1 MMIQNERQY
10 KITQTK
16 LKELEQVSA
25 NIDRADPSLHPR
37 QVLSQINNYEQLI
50 NSLKQELAE
59 YEELKSGQIK
69 TLQLASLSDLPIA
82 LIKARIAVGMTQK
95 ELAEKIGTQEQ
106 QIQRYEANHYS
117 AISFDRLV
125 KVAEALGISFN
136 ASVKIDIEWF
146 KLKQILEPV
155 LVYVPELSIEQ
166 LRAKLEQ
173 IYQNSDDL
181 YFEYNIG
188 EFLKEARSKSKDDN
202 RSLTLVRGE
211 LGDNSERDLQVLAAE
226 IAEQLQD
233 LWGKLA

>member
-1 MMIQNERQY
+1 MIQNERQY

-16 LKELEQVSA
+16 LREFEQQLA
-25 NIDRADPSLHPR
+25 AIDPQDPNLHPR
-37 QVLSQINNYEQLI
+37 QIIAWQ
-50 NSLKQELAE
+50 NSFNLTIRELKQELAE

-69 TLQLASLSDLPIA
+69 TLQLASIADLPIA

-125 KVAEALGISFN
+125 KVAEALGISFD

-146 KLKQILEPV
+146 KLKQILEPA

-188 EFLKEARSKSKDDN
+188 EFFKEAQMGSKDDG
-202 RSLTLVRGE
+202 RSLALVRGE
-211 LGDNSERDLQVLAAE
+211 LGNNSEQDLQALAAE
-226 IAEQLQD
+226 MAEQLQN

>member
-16 LKELEQVSA
+16 LKELEQASA

-37 QVLSQINNYEQLI
+37 QVLSQINSYEQLI

-59 YEELKSGQIK
+59 YEELKSGQII
-69 TLQLASLSDLPIA
+69 TLQLASLADLPIA

-146 KLKQILEPV
+146 KLTQILEPA

-166 LRAKLEQ
+166 LKAKLEQ

-188 EFLKEARSKSKDDN
+188 EFLKEARSGSKDDSQ
-202 RSLTLVRGE
+202 SLALVRGE
-211 LGDNSERDLQVLAAE
+211 LGDNSERDLQALAAE
-226 IAEQLQD
+226 MAKQLQD
-233 LWGKLA
+233 LWGKLG

>member
-1 MMIQNERQY
+1 MIQNERQY

-16 LKELEQVSA
+16 LKELEQAST

-37 QVLSQINNYEQLI
+37 QVLSQINSYEQLI
-50 NSLKQELAE
+50 KGLKQELAE

-69 TLQLASLSDLPIA
+69 TLQLASLAELPIA

-125 KVAEALGISFN
+125 KVAEALGISFD

-146 KLKQILEPV
+146 KLKQILEPA

-166 LRAKLEQ
+166 LKAKLEQ

-188 EFLKEARSKSKDDN
+188 EFLKEARSGIKDDS
-202 RSLTLVRGE
+202 RSLALVRGE
-211 LGDNSERDLQVLAAE
+211 LGDNSEQDLQVLAAE
-226 IAEQLQD
+226 MAERLQD